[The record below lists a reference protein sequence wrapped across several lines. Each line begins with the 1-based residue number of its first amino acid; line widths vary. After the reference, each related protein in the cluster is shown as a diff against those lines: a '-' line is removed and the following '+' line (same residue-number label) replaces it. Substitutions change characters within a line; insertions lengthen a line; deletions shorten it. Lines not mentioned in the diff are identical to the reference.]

1 MDLKQ
6 EIKRIILAPSET
18 GNDRMIGV
26 ELEDF
31 IYDKNS
37 RRIPVNPCSEYSASD
52 LLKNLIDLQ
61 ENDKYKAY
69 YSIEPG
75 GQIEWA
81 STPRRSL
88 HDVQIELNN
97 HQKRLK
103 TLLANHQLDKI
114 DLSVEPIYLPNEIDF
129 IEHKK
134 YQLMHK
140 LFSLTGK
147 HGPWMMRN
155 TTSIQVNIDILS
167 KTDAEEMAFLA
178 DCLTPF
184 CVLLFAN
191 GPFMAGNP
199 ANNSNHR
206 YNFWNDTDPSRCGN
220 LFDHDIHNKDQL
232 LDKFVDIV
240 LDAPSI
246 FTVSIGNDVKKFDG
260 SLKQWL
266 QALEKSGLLDEHKIN
281 IALHQIFTN
290 VRFKKHVLE
299 IRGTDRPPKGFEMAP
314 AAFWVGLLTVDS
326 IRDQLMKIFSR
337 WSQDE
342 RKIANANACIL
353 NLSNIGPAGKSMME
367 WINLFSVL
375 ATDGLKIRS
384 ESLHIDNEQDLFTP
398 YFKMIKE
405 RGIPAIFMQDDFHNN
420 QKPLIEFLR
429 AKQ

>member
-1 MDLKQ
+1 MGLKE
-6 EIKRIILAPSET
+6 EIKSVILAPLEA
-18 GNDRMIGV
+18 GDERMIGV

-31 IYDKNS
+31 IYDKKS
-37 RRIPVNPCSEYSASD
+37 KRIPVNPGSEYSASD

-61 ENDKYKAY
+61 VNDKYKAY

-88 HDVQIELNN
+88 HDVQIELNS
-97 HQKRLK
+97 HQKRLNH
-103 TLLANHQLDKI
+103 LLTAHQLEKI

-129 IEHKK
+129 IDHKK
-134 YQLMHK
+134 YELMHE
-140 LFSLTGK
+140 LFLRTGK

-155 TTSIQVNIDILS
+155 TTSIQINIDILS

-220 LFDHDIHNKDQL
+220 LFDHGIHNKDQL

-246 FTVSIGNDVKKFDG
+246 FTVSISNDIKKFDG

-266 QALEKSGLLDEHKIN
+266 QALDQSDLLDEHKIN
-281 IALHQIFTN
+281 IALHQIFTH

-299 IRGTDRPPKGFEMAP
+299 VRGTDRPPTGFEMAP
-314 AAFWVGLLTVDS
+314 AAFWVGLLTVDT
-326 IRDQLMKIFSR
+326 IRDQLGKIFSR
-337 WSQDE
+337 WSVDE

-353 NLSNIGPAGKSMME
+353 SPSSIGPAGKNMME
-367 WINLFSVL
+367 WINIFSVL
-375 ATDGLKIRS
+375 AINGLKIRS
-384 ESLHIDNEQDLFTP
+384 ESLHIDNEQDLFPP
-398 YFKMIKE
+398 YLNMVNE
-405 RGIPAIFMQDDFHNN
+405 RGIPAIFMQDDFDNDR
-420 QKPLIEFLR
+420 KPLFEFLR
-429 AKQ
+429 AK

>member
-1 MDLKQ
+1 MELK
-6 EIKRIILAPSET
+6 EKIKSVILAPLEVED
-18 GNDRMIGV
+18 DRMIGV

-31 IYDKNS
+31 IYNKKS
-37 RRIPVNPCSEYSASD
+37 ERIMVNPGSEYSASD
-52 LLKNLIDLQ
+52 LLKTLIDLQ
-61 ENDKYKAY
+61 VNDKYKAY

-88 HDVQIELNN
+88 HDVQIELKN
-97 HQKRLK
+97 HQKRLNH
-103 TLLANHQLDKI
+103 LLTTYQLEKI
-114 DLSVEPIYLPNEIDF
+114 DLAVEPIYLPNEIDF
-129 IEHKK
+129 IDHKK
-134 YQLMHK
+134 YKLMHE
-140 LFSLTGK
+140 LFIRTGK
-147 HGPWMMRN
+147 RGPWMMRN

-191 GPFMAGNP
+191 GPFMAGKP

-206 YNFWNDTDPSRCGN
+206 YNFWNDTDPSRCGD
-220 LFDHDIHNKDQL
+220 LFDHGIHSEDQL

-246 FTVSIGNDVKKFDG
+246 FTVSFGDDIKKFNG

-266 QALEKSGLLDEHKIN
+266 KTLEQSELLDEHKIN
-281 IALHQIFTN
+281 IALHQIFTH

-299 IRGTDRPPKGFEMAP
+299 VRGTDRPPTGFEMAP
-314 AAFWVGLLTVDS
+314 AAFWVGLLTVDP
-326 IRDQLMKIFSR
+326 IRDQLRKIFSR
-337 WSQDE
+337 WSVDE

-353 NLSNIGPAGKSMME
+353 SPSSIGPAGKSMME
-367 WINLFSVL
+367 WINIFSVL
-375 ATDGLKIRS
+375 AIDGLKIRS

-398 YFKMIKE
+398 YLNMINE
-405 RGIPAIFMQDDFHNN
+405 RGIPAIFMQDDFDNN
-420 QKPLIEFLR
+420 RKPLFEFLR
-429 AKQ
+429 VK

>member
-6 EIKRIILAPSET
+6 EIKSIILAPSEA
-18 GNDRMIGV
+18 GDDRMIGI

-37 RRIPVNPCSEYSASD
+37 RRLPVNPGSEYSASD
-52 LLKNLIDLQ
+52 LLNNLIELQ
-61 ENDKYKAY
+61 VNDKYKAY

-103 TLLANHQLDKI
+103 TLLKTHQLEKI

-129 IEHKK
+129 IDHKK
-134 YQLMHK
+134 YELMHK
-140 LFSLTGK
+140 LFLLTGK

-167 KTDAEEMAFLA
+167 KTEAEEMAFLA

-199 ANNSNHR
+199 AKYSNHR

-220 LFDHDIHNKDQL
+220 LFDHDIQNKDQL

-246 FTVSIGNDVKKFDG
+246 FTVSNGNDIKKFDG

-281 IALHQIFTN
+281 IALHQIFTH

-299 IRGTDRPPKGFEMAP
+299 IRSADRPPKGFEMAP
-314 AAFWVGLLTVDS
+314 VAFWVGLLTVDS
-326 IRDQLMKIFSR
+326 IRDQLMEIFSR

-342 RKIANANACIL
+342 RKIANANACTL
-353 NLSNIGPAGKSMME
+353 NLSNIGPSGKSMIE

-375 ATDGLKIRS
+375 AIDGLKIRS
-384 ESLHIDNEQDLFTP
+384 DTLHIDNEQDLFNS

-420 QKPLIEFLR
+420 QKPLFEFLR
-429 AKQ
+429 AK

>member
-1 MDLKQ
+1 MGLKE
-6 EIKRIILAPSET
+6 EIKSVILAPLEA
-18 GNDRMIGV
+18 GDERMIGV

-31 IYDKNS
+31 IYDKKS
-37 RRIPVNPCSEYSASD
+37 KRIPVNPGNEYSASD

-61 ENDKYKAY
+61 VNDKYKAY

-88 HDVQIELNN
+88 HDVQIELNS
-97 HQKRLK
+97 HQKRLNH
-103 TLLANHQLDKI
+103 LLTAHQLEKI

-129 IEHKK
+129 IDHKK
-134 YQLMHK
+134 YELMHE
-140 LFSLTGK
+140 LFLRTGK

-155 TTSIQVNIDILS
+155 TTSIQINIDILS

-220 LFDHDIHNKDQL
+220 LFDHGIHNKDQL

-246 FTVSIGNDVKKFDG
+246 FTVSISNDIKKFDG

-266 QALEKSGLLDEHKIN
+266 QALEQSDVLDEHKIN
-281 IALHQIFTN
+281 IALHQIFTH

-299 IRGTDRPPKGFEMAP
+299 IRGTDRPPTGFEIAP

-326 IRDQLMKIFSR
+326 IRDQLVKIFSR
-337 WSQDE
+337 WSLDE

-353 NLSNIGPAGKSMME
+353 SLSNIGPAGKNMME
-367 WINLFSVL
+367 WINIFSVL
-375 ATDGLKIRS
+375 AIDGLKIRS

-398 YFKMIKE
+398 YLKMINE
-405 RGIPAIFMQDDFHNN
+405 RGIPAIFMQDDFDKNK
-420 QKPLIEFLR
+420 KPLIEFLR
-429 AKQ
+429 AK

>member
-1 MDLKQ
+1 MGLKE
-6 EIKRIILAPSET
+6 EIKRVILAPLEA
-18 GNDRMIGV
+18 GDERMIGV

-31 IYDKNS
+31 IYDKKS
-37 RRIPVNPCSEYSASD
+37 KRIPVNPGSEYSASD

-61 ENDKYKAY
+61 VNDKYKAY

-88 HDVQIELNN
+88 HDVQIELNS
-97 HQKRLK
+97 HQKRLNH
-103 TLLANHQLDKI
+103 LLTAHQLEKI

-129 IEHKK
+129 IDHKK
-134 YQLMHK
+134 YELMHE
-140 LFSLTGK
+140 LFLRTGK
-147 HGPWMMRN
+147 HGPWMMKN

-220 LFDHDIHNKDQL
+220 LFDHGIHNKDQL

-246 FTVSIGNDVKKFDG
+246 FTVSISNDIKKFDG

-266 QALEKSGLLDEHKIN
+266 QALEQSDVLDEHKIN
-281 IALHQIFTN
+281 IALHQIFTH

-299 IRGTDRPPKGFEMAP
+299 IRGTDRPPTGFEIAP

-337 WSQDE
+337 WSLDE
-342 RKIANANACIL
+342 RKIANANASIL
-353 NLSNIGPAGKSMME
+353 SLSNIGPAGKNMME
-367 WINLFSVL
+367 WINIFSVL
-375 ATDGLKIRS
+375 AIDGLKIRS

-398 YFKMIKE
+398 YLKMINE
-405 RGIPAIFMQDDFHNN
+405 RGIPAIFMQDDFDKNK
-420 QKPLIEFLR
+420 KPLIEFLR
-429 AKQ
+429 AK

>member
-1 MDLKQ
+1 MELK
-6 EIKRIILAPSET
+6 EKIKSVILAPLEVED
-18 GNDRMIGV
+18 DRMIGV

-31 IYDKNS
+31 IYNKKS
-37 RRIPVNPCSEYSASD
+37 ERITVNPGSEYSASD

-61 ENDKYKAY
+61 VNDKYKAY

-88 HDVQIELNN
+88 HDVQIELKN
-97 HQKRLK
+97 HQKRLNH
-103 TLLANHQLDKI
+103 LLTTYQLEKI
-114 DLSVEPIYLPNEIDF
+114 DLAVEPIYLPNEIDF
-129 IEHKK
+129 IDHKK
-134 YQLMHK
+134 YKLMHE
-140 LFSLTGK
+140 LFIRTGK
-147 HGPWMMRN
+147 RGPWMMRN

-191 GPFMAGNP
+191 GPFMAGKP

-206 YNFWNDTDPSRCGN
+206 YNFWNDTDPSRCGD
-220 LFDHDIHNKDQL
+220 LFDHGIHSEDQL

-246 FTVSIGNDVKKFDG
+246 FTVSFGDDIKKFNG

-266 QALEKSGLLDEHKIN
+266 KTLEQSELLDEHKIN
-281 IALHQIFTN
+281 IALHQIFTH

-299 IRGTDRPPKGFEMAP
+299 VRGTDRPPTGFEMAP
-314 AAFWVGLLTVDS
+314 AAFWVGLLTVDT
-326 IRDQLMKIFSR
+326 IRDQLRKIFSR
-337 WSQDE
+337 WSVDE
-342 RKIANANACIL
+342 RKIANANARIL
-353 NLSNIGPAGKSMME
+353 SPSNIGPAGKSMME
-367 WINLFSVL
+367 WINIFSVL
-375 ATDGLKIRS
+375 AIEGLKIRS

-398 YFKMIKE
+398 YLNMINE
-405 RGIPAIFMQDDFHNN
+405 RGIPAIFMQDDFDND
-420 QKPLIEFLR
+420 QKPLFEFLR
-429 AKQ
+429 AK

>member
-1 MDLKQ
+1 MGLKE
-6 EIKRIILAPSET
+6 EIKSVILAPLEA
-18 GNDRMIGV
+18 GDERMIGV

-31 IYDKNS
+31 IYDKKS
-37 RRIPVNPCSEYSASD
+37 KRIPVNPGNEYSASD

-61 ENDKYKAY
+61 VNDKYKAY

-88 HDVQIELNN
+88 HDVQIELNS
-97 HQKRLK
+97 HQKRLNH
-103 TLLANHQLDKI
+103 LLTAHQLEKI

-129 IEHKK
+129 IDHKK
-134 YQLMHK
+134 YELMHE
-140 LFSLTGK
+140 LFLRTGK

-155 TTSIQVNIDILS
+155 TTSIQINIDILS

-220 LFDHDIHNKDQL
+220 LFDHGIHNKDQL

-246 FTVSIGNDVKKFDG
+246 FTVSISNDIKKFDG

-266 QALEKSGLLDEHKIN
+266 QALEQSDVLDEHKIN
-281 IALHQIFTN
+281 IALHQIFTH

-299 IRGTDRPPKGFEMAP
+299 IRGTDRPPTGFEIAP

-326 IRDQLMKIFSR
+326 IRDQLVKIFSQ
-337 WSQDE
+337 WSLDE
-342 RKIANANACIL
+342 RKIANANASSLSI
-353 NLSNIGPAGKSMME
+353 SNIGPAGKNMME
-367 WINLFSVL
+367 WINIFSVL
-375 ATDGLKIRS
+375 AIDGLKIRS

-398 YFKMIKE
+398 YLKMINE
-405 RGIPAIFMQDDFHNN
+405 RGIPAIFMQDDFDKNK
-420 QKPLIEFLR
+420 KPLIEFLR
-429 AKQ
+429 AK

>member
-1 MDLKQ
+1 MGLKE
-6 EIKRIILAPSET
+6 EIKSVILAPLEAR
-18 GNDRMIGV
+18 DERMIGV

-31 IYDKNS
+31 IYDKKS
-37 RRIPVNPCSEYSASD
+37 KRIPVNPGSEYSASD

-61 ENDKYKAY
+61 VNDKYKAY

-88 HDVQIELNN
+88 HDVQIELNS
-97 HQKRLK
+97 HQKRLNH
-103 TLLANHQLDKI
+103 LLTAHQLEKI

-129 IEHKK
+129 IDHKK
-134 YQLMHK
+134 YELMHE
-140 LFSLTGK
+140 LFLRTGK

-220 LFDHDIHNKDQL
+220 LFDHGIHNKDQL

-246 FTVSIGNDVKKFDG
+246 FTVSISNDIKKFDG

-266 QALEKSGLLDEHKIN
+266 QALEQSDVLDEHKIN
-281 IALHQIFTN
+281 IALHQIFTH

-299 IRGTDRPPKGFEMAP
+299 IRGTDRPPTGFEIAP

-337 WSQDE
+337 WSLDE
-342 RKIANANACIL
+342 RKIANTNASIL
-353 NLSNIGPAGKSMME
+353 SLSNIGPAGKNMME
-367 WINLFSVL
+367 WINIFSVL
-375 ATDGLKIRS
+375 AIDGLKIRS

-398 YFKMIKE
+398 YLKMINE
-405 RGIPAIFMQDDFHNN
+405 RGIPAIFMQDDFDKNK
-420 QKPLIEFLR
+420 KPLIEFLR
-429 AKQ
+429 AK

>member
-1 MDLKQ
+1 MGLKE
-6 EIKRIILAPSET
+6 EIKSVILAPLEA
-18 GNDRMIGV
+18 GDERMIGV

-31 IYDKNS
+31 IYDKKS
-37 RRIPVNPCSEYSASD
+37 KRIPVNPGSEYSASD

-61 ENDKYKAY
+61 VNDKYKAY

-88 HDVQIELNN
+88 HDVQIELNS
-97 HQKRLK
+97 HQKRLNH
-103 TLLANHQLDKI
+103 LLTAHQLEKI

-129 IEHKK
+129 IDHKK
-134 YQLMHK
+134 YELMHE
-140 LFSLTGK
+140 LFLRTGK

-155 TTSIQVNIDILS
+155 TTSIQINIDILS

-220 LFDHDIHNKDQL
+220 LFDHGIHNKDQL

-246 FTVSIGNDVKKFDG
+246 FTVSISNDIKKFDG

-266 QALEKSGLLDEHKIN
+266 QALEQSDVLDEHKIN
-281 IALHQIFTN
+281 IALHQIFTH

-299 IRGTDRPPKGFEMAP
+299 IRGTDRPPTGFEIAP

-337 WSQDE
+337 WSLDE

-353 NLSNIGPAGKSMME
+353 SLSNIGPAGKNMME
-367 WINLFSVL
+367 WINIFSVL
-375 ATDGLKIRS
+375 AIDGLKIRS

-398 YFKMIKE
+398 YLKMINE
-405 RGIPAIFMQDDFHNN
+405 RGIPAIFMQDDFDKNK
-420 QKPLIEFLR
+420 KPLIEFLR
-429 AKQ
+429 AK

>member
-1 MDLKQ
+1 MDLKK
-6 EIKRIILAPSET
+6 EIKSIILASPEA
-18 GNDRMIGV
+18 GNDRMIGI

-37 RRIPVNPCSEYSASD
+37 RRIPVNPCSEYSASA
-52 LLKNLIDLQ
+52 LLKDLIGLQ

-88 HDVQIELNN
+88 HDVQNELNN

-103 TLLANHQLDKI
+103 TLLTNHQLDKI

-129 IEHKK
+129 IDHKK
-134 YQLMHK
+134 YELMHK

-220 LFDHDIHNKDQL
+220 LFDHDIHL
-232 LDKFVDIV
+232 
-240 LDAPSI
+240 
-246 FTVSIGNDVKKFDG
+246 
-260 SLKQWL
+260 SL
-266 QALEKSGLLDEHKIN
+266 I
-281 IALHQIFTN
+281 
-290 VRFKKHVLE
+290 
-299 IRGTDRPPKGFEMAP
+299 
-314 AAFWVGLLTVDS
+314 
-326 IRDQLMKIFSR
+326 
-337 WSQDE
+337 
-342 RKIANANACIL
+342 
-353 NLSNIGPAGKSMME
+353 
-367 WINLFSVL
+367 
-375 ATDGLKIRS
+375 
-384 ESLHIDNEQDLFTP
+384 HI
-398 YFKMIKE
+398 
-405 RGIPAIFMQDDFHNN
+405 
-420 QKPLIEFLR
+420 
-429 AKQ
+429 

>member
-1 MDLKQ
+1 MGLKE
-6 EIKRIILAPSET
+6 EIKSVILAPLEA
-18 GNDRMIGV
+18 GDERMIGV

-31 IYDKNS
+31 VYDKKIK
-37 RRIPVNPCSEYSASD
+37 RIPVNPGSEYSASD

-61 ENDKYKAY
+61 VNDKYKAY

-81 STPRRSL
+81 STPQRSL
-88 HDVQIELNN
+88 HDVQIELNS

-103 TLLANHQLDKI
+103 SLLTTHQLEKI

-129 IEHKK
+129 IDHKK
-134 YQLMHK
+134 YELMHE
-140 LFSLTGK
+140 LFLRTGK

-199 ANNSNHR
+199 ANNINHR
-206 YNFWNDTDPSRCGN
+206 YNIWNDTDPSRCGN
-220 LFDHDIHNKDQL
+220 LFDHGIHNKEQL

-246 FTVSIGNDVKKFDG
+246 FTVTIGNDIKKFDG

-266 QALEKSGLLDEHKIN
+266 QALEQSDLLDEHKIN
-281 IALHQIFTN
+281 IALHQIFTH
-290 VRFKKHVLE
+290 VRFKKNVLE
-299 IRGTDRPPKGFEMAP
+299 IRCTDRPPTGYEMAP
-314 AAFWVGLLTVDS
+314 AAFWVGLLTVDT
-326 IRDQLMKIFSR
+326 IRDQLVKIFSH
-337 WSQDE
+337 WSVDE
-342 RKIANANACIL
+342 RKIANANAGIL
-353 NLSNIGPAGKSMME
+353 SLSNIGPSGKNMME
-367 WINLFSVL
+367 WINIFSLL
-375 ATDGLKIRS
+375 AIDGLKIRS
-384 ESLHIDNEQDLFTP
+384 ESLHIDNEQDLFIP
-398 YFKMIKE
+398 YLKLINE
-405 RGIPAIFMQDDFHNN
+405 RGIPAIFTQDDFDNN

-429 AKQ
+429 AK

>member
-1 MDLKQ
+1 MGLKE
-6 EIKRIILAPSET
+6 EIKSVILAPLEA
-18 GNDRMIGV
+18 GDERMIGV

-31 IYDKNS
+31 IYDKKS
-37 RRIPVNPCSEYSASD
+37 KRIPVNPGNEYSASD

-61 ENDKYKAY
+61 VNDKYKAY

-88 HDVQIELNN
+88 HDVQIELNS
-97 HQKRLK
+97 HQKRLNH
-103 TLLANHQLDKI
+103 LLTAHQLEKI

-129 IEHKK
+129 IDHKK
-134 YQLMHK
+134 YELMHE
-140 LFSLTGK
+140 LFLRTGK

-220 LFDHDIHNKDQL
+220 LFDHGIHNKDQL

-246 FTVSIGNDVKKFDG
+246 FTVSISNDIKKFDG

-266 QALEKSGLLDEHKIN
+266 QALEQSDVLDEHKIN
-281 IALHQIFTN
+281 IALHQIFTH

-299 IRGTDRPPKGFEMAP
+299 IRGTDRPPTGFEIAP

-337 WSQDE
+337 WSLDE

-353 NLSNIGPAGKSMME
+353 SLSNIGPAGKNMME
-367 WINLFSVL
+367 WINIFSVL
-375 ATDGLKIRS
+375 AIDGLKIRS

-398 YFKMIKE
+398 YLKMINE
-405 RGIPAIFMQDDFHNN
+405 RGIPAIFMQDDFDKNK
-420 QKPLIEFLR
+420 KPLIEFLR
-429 AKQ
+429 AK

>member
-1 MDLKQ
+1 MGLKE
-6 EIKRIILAPSET
+6 EIKRVILAPLEA
-18 GNDRMIGV
+18 GDERMIGV

-31 IYDKNS
+31 IYDKKS
-37 RRIPVNPCSEYSASD
+37 KRIPVNPGSEYSASD

-61 ENDKYKAY
+61 VNDKYKAY

-88 HDVQIELNN
+88 HDVQIELNS
-97 HQKRLK
+97 HQKRLNH
-103 TLLANHQLDKI
+103 LLTAHQLEKI

-129 IEHKK
+129 IDHKK
-134 YQLMHK
+134 YELMHE
-140 LFSLTGK
+140 LFLRTGK

-220 LFDHDIHNKDQL
+220 LFDHGIHNKDQL

-246 FTVSIGNDVKKFDG
+246 FTVSISNDIKKFDG

-266 QALEKSGLLDEHKIN
+266 QALEQSDVLDEHKIN
-281 IALHQIFTN
+281 IALHQIFTH

-299 IRGTDRPPKGFEMAP
+299 IRGTDRPPTGYEIAP
-314 AAFWVGLLTVDS
+314 AAFWVGLLTVDT
-326 IRDQLMKIFSR
+326 IRDQLVKIFSR
-337 WSQDE
+337 WSLDE
-342 RKIANANACIL
+342 RKIANTNASIL
-353 NLSNIGPAGKSMME
+353 SLSNIGPAGKNMME
-367 WINLFSVL
+367 WINIFSVL
-375 ATDGLKIRS
+375 AIDGLKIRS

-398 YFKMIKE
+398 YLKMINE
-405 RGIPAIFMQDDFHNN
+405 RGIPAIFMQDDFDKNK
-420 QKPLIEFLR
+420 KPLIEFLR
-429 AKQ
+429 AK

>member
-6 EIKRIILAPSET
+6 EIKSIILAPSEA
-18 GNDRMIGV
+18 GDDRMIGI

-37 RRIPVNPCSEYSASD
+37 RRLPVNPGSEYSASD
-52 LLKNLIDLQ
+52 LLNNLIELQ
-61 ENDKYKAY
+61 VNDKYKAY

-103 TLLANHQLDKI
+103 TLLKTHQLEKI

-129 IEHKK
+129 IDHKK
-134 YQLMHK
+134 YELMHK
-140 LFSLTGK
+140 LFLLTGK

-220 LFDHDIHNKDQL
+220 LFDHGIHNKDQL

-246 FTVSIGNDVKKFDG
+246 FTVSISNDIKKFDG

-266 QALEKSGLLDEHKIN
+266 QALEQSDVLDEHKIN
-281 IALHQIFTN
+281 IALHQIFTH

-299 IRGTDRPPKGFEMAP
+299 VRGTDRPPTGFEMAP
-314 AAFWVGLLTVDS
+314 AAFWVGLLTVDI
-326 IRDQLMKIFSR
+326 IRDQLGKIFSR
-337 WSQDE
+337 WSVDE

-353 NLSNIGPAGKSMME
+353 SPSSIGPSGKSMME
-367 WINLFSVL
+367 WINIFSVL
-375 ATDGLKIRS
+375 AIDGLKIRS

-398 YFKMIKE
+398 YLNMINE
-405 RGIPAIFMQDDFHNN
+405 RGIPAIFMQDDFDNDR
-420 QKPLIEFLR
+420 KPLFEFLR
-429 AKQ
+429 AK